1 MNKIIAAFDGLK
13 YAAATRDYSIAL
25 VKISNAHL
33 FGVFLDDPTYTS
45 YKIYELVADEGVSEE
60 KMNQLDAK
68 DKTTR
73 ADAAKDF
80 EQHCQKAAIEYSIHH
95 DHQVAIQDLKHE
107 SVYAD
112 LLLIGASETVT
123 HYEEKL
129 PTRFIRDLLVDAQCP
144 VLLLPDQFTPIG
156 KVVLLYDGEPSSVH
170 AIKMFSY
177 LLPGLGDVDT
187 SLVSVNPPE
196 SNLHLKDSKLMK
208 EYMKQHFPDVQTSV
222 FKGLPEIEIVEY
234 LKTQPASTLVV
245 LGAYRRGAVSRW
257 FHESL
262 ADTIMKEVHLP
273 LFIAHNKS

>member
-1 MNKIIAAFDGLK
+1 
-13 YAAATRDYSIAL
+13 
-25 VKISNAHL
+25 
-33 FGVFLDDPTYTS
+33 
-45 YKIYELVADEGVSEE
+45 
-60 KMNQLDAK
+60 
-68 DKTTR
+68 
-73 ADAAKDF
+73 
-80 EQHCQKAAIEYSIHH
+80 
-95 DHQVAIQDLKHE
+95 
-107 SVYAD
+107 
-112 LLLIGASETVT
+112 
-123 HYEEKL
+123 
-129 PTRFIRDLLVDAQCP
+129 
-144 VLLLPDQFTPIG
+144 
-156 KVVLLYDGEPSSVH
+156 
-170 AIKMFSY
+170 MFSY

-257 FHESL
+257 FRESL

>member
-112 LLLIGASETVT
+112 LLLIGASETVM
-123 HYEEKL
+123 HYEEKM
-129 PTRFIRDLLVDAQCP
+129 PTRFIRDLLADAQCP
-144 VLLLPDQFTPIG
+144 VLLLPDQFTPIE

-196 SNLHLKDSKLMK
+196 SNLHLKDNKLMK
-208 EYMKQHFPDVQTSV
+208 EYMIQHFPEAQTSV

-257 FHESL
+257 FRESL

>member
-123 HYEEKL
+123 HYEEKM
-129 PTRFIRDLLVDAQCP
+129 PTRFIRDLLADAQCP
-144 VLLLPDQFTPIG
+144 VLLLPDQFTPIE

-196 SNLHLKDSKLMK
+196 SNLHLKDNKLMK
-208 EYMKQHFPDVQTSV
+208 EYMIQHFPEAQTSV

-257 FHESL
+257 FRESL

>member
-123 HYEEKL
+123 HYEEKM
-129 PTRFIRDLLVDAQCP
+129 PTRFIRDLLADAQCP
-144 VLLLPDQFTPIG
+144 VLLLPDQFTPIE
-156 KVVLLYDGEPSSVH
+156 KVVLLYDGE
-170 AIKMFSY
+170 ITRKNMF
-177 LLPGLGDVDT
+177 
-187 SLVSVNPPE
+187 
-196 SNLHLKDSKLMK
+196 
-208 EYMKQHFPDVQTSV
+208 
-222 FKGLPEIEIVEY
+222 
-234 LKTQPASTLVV
+234 
-245 LGAYRRGAVSRW
+245 
-257 FHESL
+257 
-262 ADTIMKEVHLP
+262 
-273 LFIAHNKS
+273 

>member
-144 VLLLPDQFTPIG
+144 VLLLPDQFTPIE

>member
-123 HYEEKL
+123 HYEEKM
-129 PTRFIRDLLVDAQCP
+129 PTRFIRDLLADAQCP
-144 VLLLPDQFTPIG
+144 VLLLPDQFTPIE

-187 SLVSVNPPE
+187 RLVSVNPPE
-196 SNLHLKDSKLMK
+196 SNLHLKDNKLMK
-208 EYMKQHFPDVQTSV
+208 EYMIQHFPEAQTSV

-257 FHESL
+257 FRESL

>member
-1 MNKIIAAFDGLK
+1 
-13 YAAATRDYSIAL
+13 
-25 VKISNAHL
+25 
-33 FGVFLDDPTYTS
+33 
-45 YKIYELVADEGVSEE
+45 
-60 KMNQLDAK
+60 MNQLDAK

-123 HYEEKL
+123 HYEEKM
-129 PTRFIRDLLVDAQCP
+129 PTRFIRDLLADAQCP
-144 VLLLPDQFTPIG
+144 VLLLPDQFTPIE

-196 SNLHLKDSKLMK
+196 SNLHLKDNKLMK
-208 EYMKQHFPDVQTSV
+208 EYMIQHFPEAQTSV